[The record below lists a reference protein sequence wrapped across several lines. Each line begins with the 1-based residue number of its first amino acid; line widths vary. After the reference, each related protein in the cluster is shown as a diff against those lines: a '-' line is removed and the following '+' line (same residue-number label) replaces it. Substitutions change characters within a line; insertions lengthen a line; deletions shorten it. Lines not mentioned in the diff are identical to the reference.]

1 MSDEFLT
8 PLARNVLAGFLLTL
22 GITPSEGEDTTEV
35 RDYGPHRVLTQ
46 MAQVPPALA
55 GSIDPAETLDK
66 LIAYLN
72 HHNALPTA
80 IRFEPYNVEVYICP
94 CGCGTFLYVSICHT
108 A

>member
-1 MSDEFLT
+1 MVDVHLT
-8 PLARNVLAGFLLTL
+8 AIARNIIAGFLLTL

-55 GSIDPAETLDK
+55 GSIDPAETLDQ
-66 LIAYLN
+66 LAAYLGR
-72 HHNALPTA
+72 HNARPGA
-80 IRFEPYNVEVYICP
+80 VRFEPYNVQAYVCP